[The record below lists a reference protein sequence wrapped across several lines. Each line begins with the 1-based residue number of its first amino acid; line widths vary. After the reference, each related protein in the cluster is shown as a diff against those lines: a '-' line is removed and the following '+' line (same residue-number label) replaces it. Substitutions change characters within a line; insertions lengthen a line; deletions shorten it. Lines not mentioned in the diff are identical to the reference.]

1 LRGRQNTP
9 TNFWHTLGVNRQE
22 HSGVLR
28 VRKPRIDKDLTQAL
42 ERVGLETV
50 RTTLFHGWINQGDLP
65 PELKQII
72 TPSERRVQAL
82 AWLAWKDAVQS
93 FWIRS
98 GIVAAV
104 LAAIFSFYALVK

>member
-1 LRGRQNTP
+1 MVKV
-9 TNFWHTLGVNRQE
+9 H
-22 HSGVLR
+22 
-28 VRKPRIDKDLTQAL
+28 KPSIDKDLRQAL
-42 ERVGLETV
+42 ERAGLETV
-50 RTTLFHGWINQGDLP
+50 WTILFHGWINQGDLP

-72 TPSERRVQAL
+72 TPSDRRVQAL

-93 FWIRS
+93 FWIKC